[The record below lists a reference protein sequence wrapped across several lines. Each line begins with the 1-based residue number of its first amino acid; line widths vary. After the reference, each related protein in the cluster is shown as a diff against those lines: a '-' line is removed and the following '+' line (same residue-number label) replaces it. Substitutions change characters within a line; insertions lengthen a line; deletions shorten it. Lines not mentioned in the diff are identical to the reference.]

1 MLLRV
6 PRPTKLP
13 EAGQLRLER
22 GLRHSER
29 LHFRLLVDDIVVHPD
44 DRAILVLDLAL
55 KSIRGVRNLLL
66 EEPFTDRRN
75 HAAQVSDAV
84 EVSIRVF
91 LEFAREGFEEV
102 RAAERVRR
110 VRDAT
115 LVGEDLLS
123 PQGDPRGFL
132 VRYL

>member
-6 PRPTKLP
+6 PRPTKLL

-22 GLRHSER
+22 GFRHSER

-66 EEPFTDRRN
+66 EEPFPDRRD

-84 EVSIRVF
+84 EVAIRVF
-91 LEFAREGFEEV
+91 LEFVREGFEEV

-123 PQGDPRGFL
+123 PQGYPR
-132 VRYL
+132 